1 MNKENARI
9 RITQEFKEINMN
21 PMANIGFSV
30 GLPNQNNVFEWRCTI
45 MGPSDTNYKNG
56 LFYLKVLFPDNYP
69 IERPEVRFITPIYH
83 VNVNHVQ
90 NYGDNIDPLG
100 HVCISTINKWK
111 PTNTMRQVFV
121 DIFALF
127 YLGNPESPFS
137 LERKDEMKNNRP
149 LYEEKVKYFTNKYAN
164 IGLPYKEYSS
174 WDFTYNPNNNKN
186 NNMLNKNK

>member
-1 MNKENARI
+1 MSRNAAI
-9 RITQEFKEINMN
+9 QRITQEFKDINQN

-30 GLPNQNNVFEWRCTI
+30 GLPNEKNVFEWRCTI

-56 LFYLKVLFPDNYP
+56 LFYLKVLFPNNYP
-69 IERPEVRFITPIYH
+69 YEKPEVRFITPIYH

-90 NYGDNIDPLG
+90 NYGDQIDPLG

-137 LERKDEMKNNRP
+137 LDRKEEMKNNRP

-164 IGLPYKEYSS
+164 IALPYKEYSS
-174 WDFTYNPNNNKN
+174 WDFTYNPNNNN
-186 NNMLNKNK
+186 TYNK

>member
-1 MNKENARI
+1 MSKEFARM
-9 RITQEFKEINMN
+9 RITNEFNDINRN

-30 GLPNQNNVFEWRCTI
+30 GLPNPDNVFEWRCTL

-56 LFYLKVLFPDNYP
+56 LFYVRVLFPDNYP
-69 IERPEVRFITPIYH
+69 NEKPEVRFITPIYH

-90 NYGDNIDPLG
+90 NYGADVDPLG

-111 PTNTMRQVFV
+111 PSNTMRQVFI

-127 YLGNPESPFS
+127 YLGNPDSPFS
-137 LERKDEMKNNRP
+137 LDRKDEMINNRK

-164 IGLPYKEYSS
+164 IGNPLKEYTS
-174 WDFTYNPNNNKN
+174 WDFTYPPPAPVPSKN
-186 NNMLNKNK
+186 VNQK